1 MRLPSNT
8 RARLL
13 AAALAALLAPS
24 CGSVIYE
31 QNEAASLTDPTGA
44 TVLLVETVPMEAA
57 ADVQRPVIIMR
68 DVAVPGAGTVRAE
81 VDWTSNEHDLDIIV
95 ARDDCRS
102 GIAAWNGDCTLFRDD
117 RSSLTKPARVDF
129 QLAAAGNLRIF
140 VYNFSP
146 AAETATVQVLFR

>member
-1 MRLPSNT
+1 MKLASNA

-13 AAALAALLAPS
+13 GLALSALLLPS
-24 CGSVIYE
+24 CGQTLQE
-31 QNEAASLTDPTGA
+31 ENPGATLTDPTGS
-44 TVLLVETVPMEAA
+44 TVLLAETVAMEAA
-57 ADVQRPVIIMR
+57 ADIQRPVIIMR

-81 VDWTSNEHDLDIIV
+81 VDWTSTEHDIDIIV

-140 VYNFSP
+140 VFNFSSAP
-146 AAETATVQVLFR
+146 ETATLQVLFR